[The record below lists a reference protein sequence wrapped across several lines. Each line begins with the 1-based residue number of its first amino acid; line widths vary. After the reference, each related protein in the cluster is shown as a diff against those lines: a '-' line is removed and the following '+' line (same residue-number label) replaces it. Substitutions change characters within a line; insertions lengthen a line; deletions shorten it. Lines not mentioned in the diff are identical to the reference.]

1 MFYRMDENL
10 ASGNTDKVKEI
21 LEMFVKDDDGVT
33 FVSLCVPSVT
43 FFTIDSLKADLETDD
58 EDDDGTGRDLIL
70 DLIKDVEAK
79 APTDKLAVVLD
90 KDLKAHK
97 FTL

>member
-10 ASGNTDKVKEI
+10 ASGDTDKVKEI
-21 LEMFVKDDDGVT
+21 LEMFVKDGDGVT
-33 FVSLCVPSVT
+33 FVSLCDPSVT
-43 FFTIDSLKADLETDD
+43 FFTIDALKADLETDD
-58 EDDDGTGRDLIL
+58 DDETGRALIL

-79 APTDKLAVVLD
+79 APTDKLALVID
-90 KDLKAHK
+90 KNLKTHK